1 MNLKRFESLRRYASF
16 YIIIGFNIILFLP
29 FVLSFPGFISDDFLI
44 YKKVID
50 NGSIPIIL
58 NPREVFYLFLRPISF
73 FTFWMDYQIWGY
85 NSLMMKIVS
94 FALHL
99 ALIISF
105 YKLLK
110 EVSDFLKIKEN
121 RFVLLLIVLLFS
133 SYPANYYWIVWL
145 SNRTELLVALFY
157 CLSFLFYFKFLN
169 QDYDKSKYLI
179 LSFTFFCLSI
189 LSKQQSYHIPF
200 ILIILNYLFKERI
213 IFSKRRWINKLI
225 ILEILILVPLI
236 FLNLFSQ
243 SADASLFISSLWKK
257 PFAIIGSLLF
267 IINPYFGE
275 YLYTFFLF
283 HKGAV
288 IFLAVLIFIL
298 ISIFYLRYRKK
309 FQFRDVIAVAVLIL
323 VSYFPRFF
331 TVTGGRI
338 NTIQVII
345 FVVILFILRDKLKRN
360 IYYIV
365 VVLLLTTNILTTIL
379 FFNVEKRVQKYH
391 KELIEELSSV
401 ADQNTYILAK
411 YDLNLNK
418 VAVSYELY
426 FIRNGKFGQEEI
438 NSSPIA
444 YFDINGFEFI
454 HKKRRISYQRNNN
467 FIKITTIDD
476 KVVLWDQNFYQSSK
490 VVVKDKVKDKSGRG
504 YSEIK
509 FIIPEKFRNSKM
521 IYYNGERWIVL

>member
-1 MNLKRFESLRRYASF
+1 MNLKRFESLRRYAPF

-200 ILIILNYLFKERI
+200 ILFILNYLFKERI

-225 ILEILILVPLI
+225 ILEILILVPVI
-236 FLNLFSQ
+236 SLNLFSQ
-243 SADASLFISSLWKK
+243 NNDVAIFISSLWKK

-283 HKGAV
+283 HMEAV
-288 IFLAVLIFIL
+288 IFLAVFIFIS
-298 ISIFYLRYRKK
+298 ISIFFLSSRKK
-309 FQFRDVIAVAVLIL
+309 IQFRDVIAVAVLIL
-323 VSYFPRFF
+323 VSFFPRIF
-331 TVTGGRI
+331 TVSGGRI

-345 FVVILFILRDKLKRN
+345 FVVLLFLLQKRLSKNTYYIIVVFILIVN
-360 IYYIV
+360 IFS
-365 VVLLLTTNILTTIL
+365 TIL
-379 FFNVEKRVQKYH
+379 FFNVEKESQKYN
-391 KELIEELSSV
+391 KEIMEELSSV
-401 ADQNTYILAK
+401 VGQNTFVLVK
-411 YDLNLNK
+411 HNFNF
-418 VAVSYELY
+418 VTVRYELY
-426 FIRNGKFGQEEI
+426 FLRNGRFGREEI
-438 NSSPIA
+438 NSSPIS
-444 YFDINGFEFI
+444 YFDLNGFVYM
-454 HKKRRISYQRNNN
+454 HKKEKVRCKKNNN
-467 FIKITTIDD
+467 IITITAVDER
-476 KVVLWDQNFYQSSK
+476 VALWDQNLYENSN
-490 VVVKDKVKDKSGRG
+490 VVVRKREKDKSGRG

>member
-225 ILEILILVPLI
+225 ILEILILVPVI
-236 FLNLFSQ
+236 SLNLFSQ
-243 SADASLFISSLWKK
+243 NNDVAIFISSLWKK

-275 YLYTFFLF
+275 YLYTFFLL
-283 HKGAV
+283 HKEV
-288 IFLAVLIFIL
+288 SFFLAVFLL
-298 ISIFYLRYRKK
+298 LLLSIFFLRYRNK
-309 FQFRDVIAVAVLIL
+309 FPFNDAVAIVVLIL
-323 VSYFPRFF
+323 VSYFPRVF
-331 TVTGGRI
+331 TISDGRI
-338 NTIQVII
+338 NTVQVII
-345 FVVILFILRDKLKRN
+345 FVMLLFLLQRRLSKN
-360 IYYIV
+360 IYYIIIV
-365 VVLLLTTNILTTIL
+365 SILIVNIFTTIL
-379 FFNVEKRVQKYH
+379 FFDVNKGIQKYH
-391 KELIEELSSV
+391 RETMEELSSI
-401 ADQNTYILAK
+401 ADQNTFMLAK
-411 YDLNLNK
+411 YDLYLNK

-438 NSSPIA
+438 NSSPIV
-444 YFDINGFEFI
+444 YFDINGF
-454 HKKRRISYQRNNN
+454 
-467 FIKITTIDD
+467 
-476 KVVLWDQNFYQSSK
+476 
-490 VVVKDKVKDKSGRG
+490 
-504 YSEIK
+504 
-509 FIIPEKFRNSKM
+509 
-521 IYYNGERWIVL
+521 